1 MNRETIYAITEFS
14 SSAGVNEASNGA
26 QRVDTSSAEA
36 TVPEPAPAAS
46 SPEVDAAQAEKIPS
60 LEHDTCPDSRA
71 FGGDADT
78 ESTVD

>member
-1 MNRETIYAITEFS
+1 MNPETIYAITEFS
-14 SSAGVNEASNGA
+14 SNDGGNEPSNGA

-36 TVPEPAPAAS
+36 TVPEPAPTAS
-46 SPEVDAAQAEKIPS
+46 LPEVDAAQAEKRPS
-60 LEHDTCPDSRA
+60 QEHDTCPDSRA